1 MGRHSLM
8 ALLKSVVLLDIV
20 QVVASDNDSPR
31 HFGIDDNAPNQV
43 RKSAM
48 SIDDDIIINK

>member
-1 MGRHSLM
+1 M
-8 ALLKSVVLLDIV
+8 ALLESVVLLDIV

-31 HFGIDDNAPNQV
+31 HFGIDDNAPNQE